1 MLGGAGQ
8 AGNGRYPYQANSARI
23 WFCPKLSPATI
34 ESVSE
39 SDQRAAV
46 DVLQLGPWLARELRT
61 ALEPRFRLLPAFKQ
75 PRPPR
80 ARGTDPISPRS

>member
-1 MLGGAGQ
+1 
-8 AGNGRYPYQANSARI
+8 
-23 WFCPKLSPATI
+23 
-34 ESVSE
+34 VSE